1 MMKINTYLIQLAVTI
16 IVIFGGTF
24 TIRFFR
30 TGELLLDRIIGAS
43 VGIVL
48 LIATLIWRKINK

>member
-1 MMKINTYLIQLAVTI
+1 MKINTHLIQLAVTI

-24 TIRFFR
+24 TIRYFR
-30 TGELLLDRIIGAS
+30 TEELLLDQIIGAS

-48 LIATLIWRKINK
+48 LIATLIWRKTNK